1 MNYVDFKNK
10 CCNIMCLICLF
21 FLLYVEVP
29 DVQFSKI
36 FFLIQETQLKQM
48 QTVFQVFI
56 STES

>member
-1 MNYVDFKNK
+1 MS
-10 CCNIMCLICLF
+10 F